1 MGLCNSSAVIAPTA
15 GSSSS
20 SHPPL
25 SYLITEH
32 VRQAAHVLLKYPLF
46 CDAFLAFVLSGK
58 WVPDFLDSNPN
69 LFSVLNR
76 PDTETQFQLLLN
88 RTNNVPSTPSH
99 RGGQGN
105 GSFFGGA
112 NGHHSNTII
121 YLDGHVEGSD
131 GSGHSHGHSHGGKNP
146 LLELNVEWI
155 QTFTSTAAEP
165 LLAIVVACAFPL
177 FLQSRDF
184 EVWHELLTM
193 ESPSQAEL
201 GSDILHDTM
210 MFRLVDNAS
219 YDVLQSNED
228 ENHELKELEGTFTT
242 VLHPCVKH
250 ITFAHRPKSVRES
263 VSRRVAHR
271 ANRIE
276 AIIRFLL
283 GLAPYNGHSYAK
295 GGLFRHGSI
304 AATGTDSPLYQSLRA
319 MFPSAAAPT
328 VDAASGVSPPASPRA
343 AQDCPWLHQLQA
355 FLNALKVPV
364 FVARVVN
371 HHHHS
376 TFFGRWTSGGAH
388 ASPFAA
394 EQQHFTVVAA
404 NAAYLDV
411 TRRAASDILGRTVYD
426 VVLEH
431 SHILSQHCP
440 ARGPAAD
447 SALSSLYPLHFLL
460 ESRRGDGTVFP
471 NLFMLKPVHHVLA
484 HPSHHYL
491 VAIQY
496 DLSPPLAIGGGGPS
510 EKSFLTSSSR
520 TRSDAAMLSHVAAT
534 AAPAAHTAH
543 AAGGGLAGSV
553 RPAPI
558 NTSVHVGIAERS
570 PTDATSPTPSATHGS
585 AKATTPLRRSVSE
598 MPTPLGHNGS
608 HSRHN
613 SKCVTPGATTPLA
626 QLSSRAVADDV
637 AAAASAAAAVAGVA
651 ASPTP
656 TGAATPTSP
665 TPSSAAAVRP
675 FPTLHGGG
683 GVGIGSKPPAAHH
696 PIISPLLHKLLD
708 TSPRAFDRVIHL
720 HHPSSAAAGP
730 AKYAAEGGGHGAET
744 KAAGPSTTTTTAL
757 SFQALEQDMPM
768 IEDVLNLLPHLL
780 F

>member
-15 GSSSS
+15 GS
-20 SHPPL
+20 PRPQL

-32 VRQAAHVLLKYPLF
+32 VKQAAHVLLKYPLF

-76 PDTETQFQLLLN
+76 PDSETQFQLLLN

-99 RGGQGN
+99 HGGHNN
-105 GSFFGGA
+105 GSFFA
-112 NGHHSNTII
+112 NNNSHHSSTII
-121 YLDGHVEGSD
+121 YLDGHIEGSD
-131 GSGHSHGHSHGGKNP
+131 GSGHSHSHGHGGKNP

-155 QTFTSTAAEP
+155 QSFTSTAAEP

-283 GLAPYNGHSYAK
+283 GLAPYNGHSYGK
-295 GGLFRHGSI
+295 GKLFRPGSI
-304 AATGTDSPLYQSLRA
+304 AASGTDSPLYQSLRA
-319 MFPSAAAPT
+319 MFPSVAAPT
-328 VDAASGVSPPASPRA
+328 VDAASGASPPVSPRV
-343 AQDCPWLHQLQA
+343 AQDCPWLHQLQT
-355 FLNALKVPV
+355 FLDQLKVPV
-364 FVARVVN
+364 FIARVAN
-371 HHHHS
+371 HHHQS
-376 TFFGRWTSGGAH
+376 TFFGRWAGGGAH

-394 EQQHFTVVAA
+394 EQHHFTVVAA

-411 TRRAASDILGRTVYD
+411 TRRAASDILGRTVYEL
-426 VVLEH
+426 VLEH

-447 SALSSLYPLHFLL
+447 SALSTLYPLHFLL
-460 ESRRGDGTVFP
+460 ESRRGDGSAFP

-496 DLSPPLAIGGGGPS
+496 DLSPPLTVGGGPS

-520 TRSDAAMLSHVAAT
+520 TRSDAAMLGHVTAT
-534 AAPAAHTAH
+534 APGAHVGG
-543 AAGGGLAGSV
+543 GGGLAGSV

-558 NTSVHVGIAERS
+558 NTSVHGAAGVGIAELS
-570 PTDATSPTPSATHGS
+570 PTNATSPTPPVAHGS

-598 MPTPLGHNGS
+598 MPTPLGHT
-608 HSRHN
+608 RHN
-613 SKCVTPGATTPLA
+613 SKSVTPGATTPLA
-626 QLSSRAVADDV
+626 QLSSRGVADDV
-637 AAAASAAAAVAGVA
+637 AAVATAAATAAAIATSPTPAGAASP

-656 TGAATPTSP
+656 A
-665 TPSSAAAVRP
+665 SSGAAVRP
-675 FPTLHGGG
+675 FPALHG
-683 GVGIGSKPPAAHH
+683 VAAKPAAAHH

-720 HHPSSAAAGP
+720 HRPSAASSAATASGT
-730 AKYAAEGGGHGAET
+730 ASGATKYVAEADHGAEA
-744 KAAGPSTTTTTAL
+744 KATAPTTTTAL
-757 SFQALEQDMPM
+757 SFQSLEQDMPM

>member
-1 MGLCNSSAVIAPTA
+1 MGLCNSNAVIAPTA
-15 GSSSS
+15 GSQSSS
-20 SHPPL
+20 TPQL
-25 SYLITEH
+25 SYLITDH
-32 VRQAAHVLLKYPLF
+32 VKQAAHVLLKYPLF

-88 RTNNVPSTPSH
+88 RTNNMPSTPSH
-99 RGGQGN
+99 HGGHSN
-105 GSFFGGA
+105 GSFFP
-112 NGHHSNTII
+112 NNNSHHSSTII
-121 YLDGHVEGSD
+121 YLDGRIEGSD
-131 GSGHSHGHSHGGKNP
+131 GSGHSHGHGGKNP

-155 QTFTSTAAEP
+155 QSFTSTAAEP

-193 ESPSQAEL
+193 ESPSQAEI

-295 GGLFRHGSI
+295 GKLFRHGSTS
-304 AATGTDSPLYQSLRA
+304 ASGTDSPLYQSLRA
-319 MFPSAAAPT
+319 MFPSVAAPT
-328 VDAASGVSPPASPRA
+328 VDAASGVSPPVSPRA

-355 FLNALKVPV
+355 FLNQLKVPA
-364 FVARVVN
+364 FIARVAN
-371 HHHHS
+371 HHHQS

-394 EQQHFTVVAA
+394 EQHHFTVVAA

-411 TRRAASDILGRTVYD
+411 TRRSASDILGRTVYEL
-426 VVLEH
+426 VLEH

-447 SALSSLYPLHFLL
+447 SALSTLYPLHFLL
-460 ESRRGDGTVFP
+460 ESRRGDGSAFP

-484 HPSHHYL
+484 HPAHHYL

-496 DLSPPLAIGGGGPS
+496 DLSPPLTIGGGGPS

-520 TRSDAAMLSHVAAT
+520 TRSDAAMLGHVTAT
-534 AAPAAHTAH
+534 APAGAHVV
-543 AAGGGLAGSV
+543 GGGLAGSV

-558 NTSVHVGIAERS
+558 NTSVHAAPGVGIAELS
-570 PTDATSPTPSATHGS
+570 PTHATTPTPPVAHGS

-598 MPTPLGHNGS
+598 MPTALGHIGGPA
-608 HSRHN
+608 RHD
-613 SKCVTPGATTPLA
+613 SKSVTPGATTPLA
-626 QLSSRAVADDV
+626 QLSSRGVTDDV
-637 AAAASAAAAVAGVA
+637 AAAAATVA
-651 ASPTP
+651 ALATSPTP
-656 TGAATPTSP
+656 AGAATPTSP
-665 TPSSAAAVRP
+665 TPVAAVRP
-675 FPTLHGGG
+675 FPALHG
-683 GVGIGSKPPAAHH
+683 VATKPAAAHH

-720 HHPSSAAAGP
+720 HHSSSAASTAAGGT
-730 AKYAAEGGGHGAET
+730 AASGATKYAPE
-744 KAAGPSTTTTTAL
+744 AATPTTTTTAL
-757 SFQALEQDMPM
+757 SFQSLEQDMPM